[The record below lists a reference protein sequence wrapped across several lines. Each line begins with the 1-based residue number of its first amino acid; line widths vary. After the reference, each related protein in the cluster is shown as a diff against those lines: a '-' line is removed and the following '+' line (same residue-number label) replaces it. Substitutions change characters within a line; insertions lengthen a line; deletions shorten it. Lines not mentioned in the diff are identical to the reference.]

1 VSSKPDPGGK
11 VMRPS
16 PPQFVRL
23 VIVLLTIC
31 AVFAVAQQPKPA
43 ETASAP
49 GTAAAPV
56 AHFDRLAA
64 AKTIFLKQV
73 SGNDIPFN
81 VMSRSFEEWGHY
93 ILVDSPDKAD
103 IVMEIIGP
111 SDAKEEK
118 DTDTHKPS
126 VRTGNKEP
134 EPTKTPAFEGIK
146 ATVYDKN
153 HRPMWS
159 MTEDPKFA
167 MRHKA
172 EENNLVEAA
181 RRLFAKFHDRVEPPT
196 PKP

>member
-1 VSSKPDPGGK
+1 M
-11 VMRPS
+11 MRTTL
-16 PPQFVRL
+16 PQSVRFAM
-23 VIVLLTIC
+23 VLLAIGTIL
-31 AVFAVAQQPKPA
+31 AAAQQAKPS
-43 ETASAP
+43 ETPAP
-49 GTAAAPV
+49 GTSPGPAAA

-64 AKTIFLKQV
+64 AKTIYLKYV

-81 VMSRSFEEWGHY
+81 VISRSFEEWGHY
-93 ILVDSPDKAD
+93 VLVDSAEKAD

-111 SDAKEEK
+111 SNEKEEK
-118 DTDTHKPS
+118 DSDTHKPS

-134 EPTKTPAFEGIK
+134 EPTKAPAFEGIK

-159 MTEDPKFA
+159 VTEDPKFA

-172 EENNLVEAA
+172 EENNLVEAS
-181 RRLFAKFHDRVEPPT
+181 RRLFTKFHDRVEPPA